1 LENQK
6 RIEHEK
12 EILRNIDL
20 RKKEKEKD
28 EKIEK
33 TNKVQVQQKVVVEPI
48 KNKMVIEEVV
58 EDQKV
63 NSPKLKVIEAEKSIS
78 FFDMEKKKEHE
89 QEHEAPDS
97 VNSSFSGDEND
108 HLVNIINIEKSQ
120 KIPELNPDKTKR
132 NVELTHH
139 NPNEL
144 ISSQLNAKDD
154 FIENLFSAKTQNN
167 QSTKYKFDFYPENK
181 VVTSKDFNDLDD
193 FPLRTD
199 LQAKSKYNLEEDDEE
214 IDDKPKENESKI
226 NKNNIEDNLKNT
238 KDMYSFIK
246 ENEELNKQSNNLD
259 VFCDFA
265 VKSLKHLVPKLIK
278 DMDKENYNPKEL
290 NKLLNNPGLFFILNE
305 KISKMIVVI

>member
-1 LENQK
+1 MENQK
-6 RIEHEK
+6 RIEREK

-58 EDQKV
+58 EDHKV
-63 NSPKLKVIEAEKSIS
+63 NSPKLKVIEAEKPIS

-89 QEHEAPDS
+89 QEPEPPES
-97 VNSSFSGDEND
+97 VNSSFSGDEDD
-108 HLVNIINIEKSQ
+108 HVANIINIEKSQ
-120 KIPELNPDKTKR
+120 KIPELNADKTKR

-139 NPNEL
+139 NHNEL

-167 QSTKYKFDFYPENK
+167 QSTNYKFDYYPENYI
-181 VVTSKDFNDLDD
+181 VTSKDFNDLDD

-214 IDDKPKENESKI
+214 IDDKPKEKESKS

-259 VFCDFA
+259 IFCDFA

-278 DMDKENYNPKEL
+278 DMDKENYNPNEL
-290 NKLLNNPGLFFILNE
+290 NKLLNNPGLFFILKE